1 MIQTMKRVINVSG
14 VKIGLAS
21 VHDETGKAFLQAAI
35 LHGNQHPIASTS
47 LYFPATSILTAENKL
62 KSISDNELEK
72 IIGRIDSYDS
82 FANRLSKALS
92 NTQTTHQA
100 STTQT
105 THHQQ
110 PVVRPSYK
118 RAVN

>member
-1 MIQTMKRVINVSG
+1 MIQTMKRVVGVSG

-21 VHDETGKAFLQAAI
+21 VHDKTGKAFLQAAI

-47 LYFPATSILTAENKL
+47 LYFPATSIRTAENKL
-62 KSISDNELEK
+62 KSISDNELMK
-72 IIGRIDSYDS
+72 IIERINSYDP
-82 FANRLSKALS
+82 FANQLSQALS
-92 NTQTTHQA
+92 DTQATHQA
-100 STTQT
+100 STTQI

-110 PVVRPSYK
+110 SVVRPSYK